1 MQSSAAQHLE
11 LAQPSNQR
19 PVLIAALTVF
29 AANGFRRTSMVVL
42 AEAIGISRQTLYN
55 RFRSKEQVLEWALAG
70 LIEDLRTDAL
80 SYLQQAS
87 GRPQEVLLEVFCRWL
102 GPLVS
107 LLRNGPHGQDFLGLG
122 TSTAHG
128 SGGTDHFTAF
138 TKDIA
143 GYLLEQGICDSNKTA
158 QERTFLLAMAAK
170 GLLLISPSEQQF
182 RTDMATALRGAGL
195 SPTDLAQ

>member
-1 MQSSAAQHLE
+1 MQQATL
-11 LAQPSNQR
+11 QPNDLVQASNQR
-19 PVLIAALTVF
+19 PVFIKTLAVF

-42 AEAIGISRQTLYN
+42 AEAMGISRQTLYN
-55 RFRSKEQVLEWALAG
+55 RFSSKEQVLEWALAG
-70 LIEDLRTDAL
+70 LIKDLRSDAL

-87 GRPQEVLLEVFCRWL
+87 GRPQDVLLEVFCRWL

-107 LLRNGPHGQDFLGLG
+107 LLRNGPHGQEFLGLG

-128 SGGTDHFTAF
+128 SSGADHFTAF
-138 TKDIA
+138 TKHIA
-143 GYLLEQGICDSNKTA
+143 GYLLEQGICDSKKAA

-195 SPTDLAQ
+195 